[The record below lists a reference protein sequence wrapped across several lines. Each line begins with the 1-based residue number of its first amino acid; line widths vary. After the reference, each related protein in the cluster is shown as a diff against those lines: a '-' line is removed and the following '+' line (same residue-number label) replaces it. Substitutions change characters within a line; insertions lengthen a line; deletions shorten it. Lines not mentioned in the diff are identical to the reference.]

1 MTETTKWYIV
11 WLSGF
16 DRTIKWYKKAS
27 EILVVISS
35 FTQTIKYYKKIISVS
50 GFTQTIKYYKKQDQR
65 PFSPM
70 MLVKCSAMLGNAR
83 QCSAMLDN
91 AGMIDRSIKW
101 NILTNY
107 KAYIMCIC
115 SLEHLIR
122 DHATLSILKMY
133 DRIYN
138 RNCQNF
144 QSCFLGFLVVL

>member
-1 MTETTKWYIV
+1 MTETTKWNIV

-35 FTQTIKYYKKIISVS
+35 FTQTIKYYKK
-50 GFTQTIKYYKKQDQR
+50 QDQR

-70 MLVKCSAMLGNAR
+70 MLVKCSAILGNAR
-83 QCSAMLDN
+83 QCLAMLKN
-91 AGMIDRSIKW
+91 AGMIDHSIKW

-107 KAYIMCIC
+107 KAYIMWIC
-115 SLEHLIR
+115 SPEHLIR